1 MKMDYYS
8 VYRTM
13 NLGVYFE
20 TIRINND
27 MNRIKDIIPFV
38 DKNDPDILLVGFGTP
53 VENPEVNDDG
63 FMTVICN
70 DKSYIFGKITNRY
83 TLAQY
88 ARPDQF
94 KKNYKFFRDLFLCA
108 KEADRLKE
116 AFTIAG
122 ETLAGFVFALN
133 IDFLKFGNDY
143 DYASYEEFKAMLPAY
158 KDYKL
163 AYADFVNK
171 AESQLGFASFYKEEN
186 Q

>member
-1 MKMDYYS
+1 MKMDYYCT

-38 DKNDPDILLVGFGTP
+38 DKNDPDILLVGFGTT
-53 VENPEVNDDG
+53 VKNPEMDDDG
-63 FMTVICN
+63 SMTVCN
-70 DKSYIFGKITNRY
+70 DKSYIFGKIANRY

-88 ARPDQF
+88 AKPDQF
-94 KKNYKFFRDLFLCA
+94 KKNYKFFRDLFLYA

-122 ETLAGFVFALN
+122 ETLAGLVFALN

-143 DYASYEEFKAMLPAY
+143 EENASYEEFKAMLPKYRDYESAY
-158 KDYKL
+158 T
-163 AYADFVNK
+163 DFVNK
-171 AESQLGFASFYKEEN
+171 AWHCVIL
-186 Q
+186 